1 MTTTAP
7 PTTGTALPTTAPAVR
22 TDIDG
27 TTHPREAVLA
37 WELDRA
43 RAALHLLKQRL
54 GDDRT
59 RELLAADT
67 TAADTALAGWAH
79 ASAGRWRT
87 AVTELTAT
95 GIDAERFLTWWQGRL
110 HCGDRTALLA
120 ANPEHYLADSTGDR
134 VEIIETI
141 GTGPARFFLRFHD
154 DAPDRHAPDRH
165 TSDHAAFPVR
175 IGGTGTLADGTEV
188 LHVLHEFA
196 DAPDGL
202 RIRLT
207 VRFPEAAPEHLA
219 TGHQWH
225 FACEFA
231 NWIEAAHR
239 A

>member
-7 PTTGTALPTTAPAVR
+7 AIR

-43 RAALHLLKQRL
+43 RAALRLLKQRL
-54 GDDRT
+54 GDDRI
-59 RELLAADT
+59 RDLLTPDT
-67 TAADTALAGWAH
+67 TAADTALTAWAH

-87 AVTELTAT
+87 AVTELTTT
-95 GIDAERFLTWWQGRL
+95 GTDAASFLTWWQGRL
-110 HCGDRTALLA
+110 HTGDRAALLA

-141 GTGPARFFLRFHD
+141 GTTPTRFFLHFHD
-154 DAPDRHAPDRH
+154 DVPITAPDDA
-165 TSDHAAFPVR
+165 TFPVR
-175 IGGTGTLADGTEV
+175 IGGTGTLADGTEILRV
-188 LHVLHEFA
+188 MHEFA
-196 DAPDGL
+196 DTPDGL

-207 VRFPEAAPEHLA
+207 VQFPEAAPDHLP

-231 NWIEAAHR
+231 NWIEAAPQ

>member
-1 MTTTAP
+1 MSTSLTVH
-7 PTTGTALPTTAPAVR
+7 TG
-22 TDIDG
+22 IDG

-43 RAALHLLKQRL
+43 RAALRLLKQRL
-54 GDDRT
+54 GDDRV
-59 RELLAADT
+59 RELLAPD
-67 TAADTALAGWAH
+67 TAASDTALAAWAR

-95 GIDAERFLTWWQGRL
+95 GIDAETFLTWWQGRL
-110 HCGDRTALLA
+110 HSGDRTALLA
-120 ANPEHYLADSTGDR
+120 ANPEHYLADSTGER

-141 GTGPARFFLRFHD
+141 GTGPTRFFLDFHHDLPAD
-154 DAPDRHAPDRH
+154 D
-165 TSDHAAFPVR
+165 TFPVR

-196 DAPDGL
+196 DTPAGL

-207 VRFPEAAPEHLA
+207 VRFPEAAPDLLP

-225 FACEFA
+225 FACEFT
-231 NWIEAAHR
+231 NWLQAAHT

>member
-1 MTTTAP
+1 MTTTALTVH
-7 PTTGTALPTTAPAVR
+7 TTL
-22 TDIDG
+22 DG
-27 TTHPREAVLA
+27 TPQPREAVLT

-54 GDDRT
+54 GDDRM
-59 RELLAADT
+59 RELLTPDT
-67 TAADTALAGWAH
+67 TAADTALTAWAH

-95 GIDAERFLTWWQGRL
+95 GIDATRFLTWWQGRL
-110 HCGDRTALLA
+110 QAGDRPALLA

-141 GTGPARFFLRFHD
+141 GTTPTHFFLHFHD
-154 DAPDRHAPDRH
+154 DVPITTPDA
-165 TSDHAAFPVR
+165 TTFPTR

-188 LHVLHEFA
+188 LRVMHEFA
-196 DAPDGL
+196 DTPNGL
-202 RIRLT
+202 HIRLT
-207 VRFPEAAPEHLA
+207 VQFPEAAPDLLP

-225 FACEFA
+225 FACEFT
-231 NWIEAAHR
+231 NWLQAAHT

>member
-1 MTTTAP
+1 MTTTAL
-7 PTTGTALPTTAPAVR
+7 TVH

-27 TTHPREAVLA
+27 TSHPREAVLA

-43 RAALHLLKQRL
+43 RTALRLLKQRL

-59 RELLAADT
+59 RELLTPDT
-67 TAADTALAGWAH
+67 TAADTALAAWAH
-79 ASAGRWRT
+79 ASGGRWST

-95 GIDAERFLTWWQGRL
+95 GIDADRFLTWWQGRL
-110 HCGDRTALLA
+110 HAPDRDALLA
-120 ANPEHYLADSTGDR
+120 ANPEHYLADSTGER
-134 VEIIETI
+134 VEIIETL

-154 DAPDRHAPDRH
+154 DVPIAGPGHQ
-165 TSDHAAFPVR
+165 AFPVR

-188 LHVLHEFA
+188 LRVMHEFA
-196 DAPDGL
+196 DTPDGL

-207 VRFPEAAPEHLA
+207 VQFPEAAPALLG

-231 NWIEAAHR
+231 NWLEAAAR
-239 A
+239 AA